1 MLTVRID
8 KELQAAIERL
18 AKAEGR
24 TKSSIVRE
32 ALLRYIED
40 SDDAMLVA
48 QARRAGGRAKSIAEV
63 RKAIGLS

>member
-63 RKAIGLS
+63 RKANGLS

>member
-1 MLTVRID
+1 MLTVRVD
-8 KELQAAIERL
+8 KELEVAIERL

-32 ALLRYIED
+32 ALLCYIED
-40 SDDAMLVA
+40 IDDAMLVA

-63 RKAIGLS
+63 RKVLGFS

>member
-1 MLTVRID
+1 MLTVRLD
-8 KELQAAIERL
+8 KQLEAAIARL
-18 AKAEGR
+18 AKVAGR

>member
-63 RKAIGLS
+63 GKAIGLS

>member
-8 KELQAAIERL
+8 KELQAAIARL

-63 RKAIGLS
+63 RKANGLS